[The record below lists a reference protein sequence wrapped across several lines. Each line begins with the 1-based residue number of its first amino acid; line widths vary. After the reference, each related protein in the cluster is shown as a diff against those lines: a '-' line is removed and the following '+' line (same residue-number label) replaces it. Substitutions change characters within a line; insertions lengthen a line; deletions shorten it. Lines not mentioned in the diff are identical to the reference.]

1 MSFGDSFRAGR
12 EAARAARRRS
22 PPPGPPPPDDPT
34 GAGKPSPIRI
44 GYYCPLES
52 DEAGGPLLSH
62 TERHVLLLGLNG
74 AGKSTRFLIEL
85 LMTSVDRS
93 LWVFDIKGELAYQT
107 AEWRRR
113 FSDVK
118 IINPFGVLKMPSD
131 GYNPLAALDPASPKF
146 YDAAAAI
153 GDALIEIESGSGQYW
168 SESARGCWSR

>member
-1 MSFGDSFRAGR
+1 MSFADSFRAGR

-22 PPPGPPPPDDPT
+22 PRPPGPPAPDHPT
-34 GAGKPSPIRI
+34 GGGKPSPIKI

-85 LMTSVDRS
+85 LMSLVGRS

-107 AEWRRR
+107 A
-113 FSDVK
+113 
-118 IINPFGVLKMPSD
+118 
-131 GYNPLAALDPASPKF
+131 A
-146 YDAAAAI
+146 
-153 GDALIEIESGSGQYW
+153 
-168 SESARGCWSR
+168 